1 MEVED
6 EYCKLLT
13 INTHKGLYQFNRL
26 PFGVA
31 STPAI
36 WQRAMEQVLQGVPH
50 TQCMLD
56 NILVA
61 GGQDH
66 LEIVDMV
73 LQRLNK
79 YGLKV
84 NLKKCEFLKDS
95 LEFCGH
101 KIDKDGLHK
110 TKTKTEAVMSAPCPE
125 NVSELRAFL
134 GLVNYYHK
142 FLPNLATELQALYG
156 LLQEGGTVVMDRQD

>member
-1 MEVED
+1 
-6 EYCKLLT
+6 
-13 INTHKGLYQFNRL
+13 
-26 PFGVA
+26 
-31 STPAI
+31 
-36 WQRAMEQVLQGVPH
+36 
-50 TQCMLD
+50 MLND
-56 NILVA
+56 ILVA

-66 LEIVDMV
+66 LEIEMV

-101 KIDKDGLHK
+101 TIDKDGLHK
-110 TKTKTEAVMSAPCPE
+110 MKTKTEAVMPAPHPE
-125 NVSELRAFL
+125 NVCQLRAFL
-134 GLVNYYHK
+134 GLVNYHHK

-156 LLQEGGTVVMDRQD
+156 LLKKGVQWL

>member
-1 MEVED
+1 
-6 EYCKLLT
+6 
-13 INTHKGLYQFNRL
+13 
-26 PFGVA
+26 
-31 STPAI
+31 
-36 WQRAMEQVLQGVPH
+36 
-50 TQCMLD
+50 MLD
-56 NILVA
+56 DILVA

-66 LEIVDMV
+66 LEIVEMV

-95 LEFCGH
+95 LEFCRH

-110 TKTKTEAVMSAPCPE
+110 TKTKTEAVMSAPRPE
-125 NVSELRAFL
+125 NVCQLRAFL

-142 FLPNLATELQALYG
+142 FLPNLATEQQALYG
-156 LLQEGGTVVMDRQD
+156 LLQEEGTVVMDRQD